1 MNSVLILA
9 GGKSERM
16 HFPKPYLSFKGKTFL
31 KTIVDEYYEAGVKN
45 ICLVINKDFYTEKW
59 LKYLE
64 EVKSRIS
71 IIENPHPEAG
81 RFYSLKLGIKHL
93 LNSEYCF
100 IQNIDNPFIT
110 KKTIKDLL
118 NNKNPAGYTSPTY
131 KGKNGHPVLIS
142 KNIIEYLN
150 NFPDENH
157 KLNEIL
163 FRFPRQKID
172 SDNEVLMN
180 INTPEEFEFC
190 VSKTTVK

>member
-31 KTIVDEYYEAGVKN
+31 KTIVDEYAEADLKN
-45 ICLVINKDFYTEKW
+45 ICLVLNKEFYTEEW
-59 LKYLE
+59 FEYLE
-64 EVKSRIS
+64 DVKSRIT

-81 RFYSLKLGIKHL
+81 RFYSIKLGIKHL
-93 LNSEYCF
+93 MNSEYCF

-110 KKTIKDLL
+110 KKLIKNLL
-118 NNKNPAGYTSPTY
+118 NNKNPTGYTSPNY

-142 KNIIEYLN
+142 KKIIEYIN
-150 NFPDENH
+150 KIPDENH
-157 KLNEIL
+157 ILNDIL
-163 FRFPRQKID
+163 CRFPQQIID
-172 SDNEVLMN
+172 SDNCVLSN

-190 VSKTTVK
+190 VTKKM